1 MMKTKRT
8 ITVMMAFILM
18 FGTGL
23 MAGCIPEEGIKGDG
37 NVVKEERNVSDFT
50 SLEVG
55 GAFTVYLYQGNKE
68 SLTIEADKNLMEFI
82 RTEVKGDR
90 LKIYTE
96 DKSIN
101 KFTKMNIYLTFVDLE
116 MIDVSG
122 AADLLGKG
130 KMQFKDLTLEAS
142 GASELEMELEVD
154 MLRADFSGASEVE
167 LMGKA
172 GSVRCECSG
181 ASEFDALD
189 FMIKHGEF
197 DVSGAS
203 DAKVNVSDMLE
214 VEVSGAASLK
224 YKGSPQIKSDVSG
237 AASLRSY

>member
-1 MMKTKRT
+1 MKTKK
-8 ITVMMAFILM
+8 TVAIMMAFILM

-23 MAGCIPEEGIKGDG
+23 MAGCIPEKGVKGDG
-37 NVVKEERNVSDFT
+37 DVVKEERKVSGFN

-90 LKIYTE
+90 LEIYTE
-96 DKSIN
+96 NKSIN

-122 AADLLGKG
+122 AADILGEG

-142 GASELEMELEVD
+142 GASEVELELEVS

-167 LMGKA
+167 LAGKA
-172 GSVRCECSG
+172 ASVKCECSG
-181 ASEFDALD
+181 ASEIDAYDL
-189 FMIKHGEF
+189 MIKHGEF

-214 VEVSGAASLK
+214 VDVSGAASLK
-224 YKGSPQIKSDVSG
+224 YKGDPKLSSDVSG
-237 AASLRSY
+237 AGSLRSY